1 MRWRSRRRQ
10 DVGGRKEVRG
20 EYREK
25 ELKGR
30 EVMRTVKLEGGRVLK
45 RKIGEVR
52 QKSRKN
58 RRWKTVRVMGVKRN

>member
-52 QKSRKN
+52 QRKVE
-58 RRWKTVRVMGVKRN
+58 RIGDGKRCE